1 MYKTDKKDISN
12 FLTRIQPKI
21 AGSDYS
27 LGNEQQFPRTIEFNK
42 AEINNANYGIEDPT
56 WVTFNIYFDADSSM
70 SSGIG
75 TNKYDL
81 QTPIGCL
88 LFPEEDQNSA
98 INYLYRIN
106 RADKANQLKRF
117 RNELLSLCYN
127 KPWYF
132 QSVSGLSQLMST
144 SLDNSDFKSHE
155 MEIEVKCLET
165 FDQRMNYIFRLYQTA
180 TMDWYYLR
188 DLLPHNLKTFNCR
201 IIITELRNLKE
212 VVLKVKELKNN
223 IPTTSEEA
231 QQTYAEYIQSLRDK
245 PNSWINQAEEGVE
258 RAVFNKDTSSKN
270 LFAAADQIGLASKGE
285 DTSDEYSYEKTL
297 KDISKYF
304 TTTTIFLG
312 NCVFDLKKSF
322 DSFNQL
328 SVGAEALSAAPLSF
342 QFSIRPGNCN
352 IYTNTQFGFLNSVVE
367 NSEGNIWGDV
377 NSVPG
382 NSNVDTLKAYSW
394 TQYDKQISEE
404 FSIKINEEIEKEAK
418 QTQEELKNMSE
429 ITQDTSL
436 FSKYTDTI
444 KSVVKQQAQTRLHN
458 YSNQLKK
465 DVNDYKNEV
474 VGSVINSVADVVG
487 QKTTNILFTGFKQ
500 ELDKEL
506 INKLSKDY
514 QKEFTNV
521 TVDSKNKL
529 NEYLSKFSTSV
540 TERIVPQIKEK
551 FSMKEIESNK
561 IDLSEFDA
569 QLDELVKETLDSNF
583 KMENKIEKITPDILK
598 KFSTN
603 KIEKDSATFQKTF
616 S

>member
-1 MYKTDKKDISN
+1 
-12 FLTRIQPKI
+12 
-21 AGSDYS
+21 
-27 LGNEQQFPRTIEFNK
+27 
-42 AEINNANYGIEDPT
+42 
-56 WVTFNIYFDADSSM
+56 
-70 SSGIG
+70 
-75 TNKYDL
+75 
-81 QTPIGCL
+81 
-88 LFPEEDQNSA
+88 
-98 INYLYRIN
+98 
-106 RADKANQLKRF
+106 
-117 RNELLSLCYN
+117 
-127 KPWYF
+127 
-132 QSVSGLSQLMST
+132 
-144 SLDNSDFKSHE
+144 